1 MLQKASLRRVG
12 LPDVAGAAGIPRIG
26 ERIDRVRA
34 GIGARIVKER
44 EPNVVTQ
51 PARDLR
57 FFKAHRITLPPGTA
71 SSEHPMS
78 HGLRPTSAVMARILD
93 NAQI

>member
-1 MLQKASLRRVG
+1 
-12 LPDVAGAAGIPRIG
+12 
-26 ERIDRVRA
+26 
-34 GIGARIVKER
+34 
-44 EPNVVTQ
+44 VVTQ